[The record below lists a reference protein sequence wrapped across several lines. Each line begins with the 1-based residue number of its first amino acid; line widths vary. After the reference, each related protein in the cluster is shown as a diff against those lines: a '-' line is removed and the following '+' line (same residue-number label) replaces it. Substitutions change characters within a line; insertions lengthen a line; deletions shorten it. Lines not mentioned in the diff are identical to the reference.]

1 MSKQT
6 VKVNI
11 EEHLNK
17 EIYIEIPDDIWN
29 LDYLWDY
36 IYTEVKRRYQN
47 EEIVLD
53 ADDYNGVTLI
63 SIDDSEYF
71 EL

>member
-17 EIYIEIPDDIWN
+17 TFELEIQDDICN

>member
-17 EIYIEIPDDIWN
+17 AIEIEIPDDIWN

>member
-17 EIYIEIPDDIWN
+17 AFELEIPDDICN
-29 LDYLWDY
+29 LDCLWDY
-36 IYTEVKRRYQN
+36 IYAEVKRRYQN

>member
-1 MSKQT
+1 MSEET

-11 EEHLNK
+11 EGHLNK
-17 EIYIEIPDDIWN
+17 AFELEIPDDICN

>member
-17 EIYIEIPDDIWN
+17 TLEIEIPDDIWN

>member
-17 EIYIEIPDDIWN
+17 TLEIEIPDDMWN
-29 LDYLWDY
+29 LDCLWDY
-36 IYTEVKRRYQN
+36 IYAEVKRRYQN

>member
-17 EIYIEIPDDIWN
+17 AFELEIPDDICN

-63 SIDDSEYF
+63 SINDSEYF

>member
-6 VKVNI
+6 IKVNI

-17 EIYIEIPDDIWN
+17 AIEIEIPDDIWN

-36 IYTEVKRRYQN
+36 IYSEVKRRYQN

>member
-17 EIYIEIPDDIWN
+17 EIYIEIPDDICN

>member
-1 MSKQT
+1 MIQSAKLY
-6 VKVNI
+6 KDG
-11 EEHLNK
+11 EELK
-17 EIYIEIPDDIWN
+17 DIVGTSVQSV
-29 LDYLWDY
+29 YFT
-36 IYTEVKRRYQN
+36 YTIQPN

>member
-17 EIYIEIPDDIWN
+17 AIEIEIPDDIWN

-36 IYTEVKRRYQN
+36 IYSEVKRRYQN

-63 SIDDSEYF
+63 SIDNSEYF